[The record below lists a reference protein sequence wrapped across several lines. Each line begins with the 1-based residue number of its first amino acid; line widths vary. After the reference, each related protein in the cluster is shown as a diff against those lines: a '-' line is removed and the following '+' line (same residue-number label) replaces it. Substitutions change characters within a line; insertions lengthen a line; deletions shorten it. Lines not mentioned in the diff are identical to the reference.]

1 MIDREKIEEIINSK
15 VADSEVFVVDITI
28 KPGNLIQVYLDEPG
42 GISLDTCVEYSRLI
56 ESSLDR
62 DAEDFSLQVSSPG
75 LDQPFRVMQQYDK
88 AIGQSIQVLKNDGS
102 KYIGLLKSADKTEIQ
117 LETELKVKVP
127 GTKKKQIELQTV
139 AIDFK
144 DIKTA
149 KVNLVF

>member
-102 KYIGLLKSADKTEIQ
+102 KYIGLLKSADKTEIK